1 MEKIN
6 ITLGDIGRMV
16 MESVRSMKSLV
27 CEDGEGGF
35 VPTEAWAVRK
45 YDEFN
50 RMYFDGFL
58 PRCKIKVAPLKEKQG
73 FVTAGRMKMSSTGG
87 CLTLD
92 IYYSDRYG
100 YMKVN
105 KDTINKTLKPVI
117 TINSNYTAPE
127 ERIENT
133 LIHEMCHFYT
143 WFNPDGTIRTPD
155 SENNGHGKDFME
167 IAEKVNKASGGKIE
181 IKQLLSSEEV
191 MEHKASVSFNK
202 EGYKICVAK
211 FNMENHSVRKG
222 EEVFWYT
229 KDRFAAQYGLYC
241 VGAEDALVTGNPQ
254 LLMLIKRS
262 KCKPSLWRVGAKS
275 PTMQIYKLSNEPEH
289 VREEFNASE
298 YVTVNRDNI
307 LEILK

>member
-1 MEKIN
+1 MVRE
-6 ITLGDIGRMV
+6 ITFNDIKRMV
-16 MESVRSMKSLV
+16 SESVRSVKRLI
-27 CEDGEGGF
+27 CEDEEGLF
-35 VPTEAWAVRK
+35 VPTEAWAVQK

-58 PRCKIKVAPLKEKQG
+58 PKCKIKVIPLKENQG
-73 FVTAGRMKMSSTGG
+73 FVKAGYMKMSSTGG

-92 IYYSDRYG
+92 IYYSERYG

-117 TINSNYTAPE
+117 AINSNYTAPE
-127 ERIENT
+127 ESVENT

-155 SENNGHGKDFME
+155 RENNGHGQDFME

-181 IKQLLSSEEV
+181 IKQLLTSEEIRKY
-191 MEHKASVSFNK
+191 KASVSFNK

-211 FNMENHSVRKG
+211 YNKENPNVRKG

-229 KDRFAAQYGLYC
+229 KDRFAAQFGLYC
-241 VGAEDALVTGNPQ
+241 VGAEDCLVTENPQ

-262 KCKPSLWRVGAKS
+262 KCKPSLWRVGSKS
-275 PTMQIYKLSNEPEH
+275 PTMNVYKLSGEPECI
-289 VREEFNASE
+289 REEFNASD